1 MGSTP
6 SSAAAT
12 RDSWPRR
19 PKYTSCVIDT
29 REWPSWS
36 AIMRAVAP
44 ASSSTVAVVFR
55 HAWKVIHSS
64 KPCRSR
70 ASTSHRVT
78 VRGSRN
84 VPSTVPNTGSSA
96 PTPTARRLSS
106 KITHHSRSCKIRWT
120 VEDPG
125 SLRSL
130 VGSVLGSAQ
139 AYDRQHESE
148 LVRTVQTCLER
159 ERQAGPAA
167 AALHIHPNT
176 LAYRLRRF
184 EEVSGR
190 N

>member
-12 RDSWPRR
+12 RDSRLRR

-44 ASSSTVAVVFR
+44 ASSKTVAVVFR
-55 HAWKVIHSS
+55 QEWKVIHSS

-70 ASTSHRVT
+70 ASTSQRVT

-84 VPSTVPNTGSSA
+84 VPFTVPKTGSSA

-106 KITHHSRSCKIRWT
+106 KITHHSGSCKTRSPACDFVPFRTNPCPVTLIKVDVTRSTPRSRSTSRHNTANASPIRRP
-120 VEDPG
+120 VASRNAD
-125 SLRSL
+125 RSNK
-130 VGSVLGSAQ
+130 SC
-139 AYDRQHESE
+139 
-148 LVRTVQTCLER
+148 RT
-159 ERQAGPAA
+159 A
-167 AALHIHPNT
+167 I
-176 LAYRLRRF
+176 
-184 EEVSGR
+184 
-190 N
+190 